1 MIITYK
7 QNNHIR
13 TLYCSKDKVIEVC
26 QLLQRLDY
34 KDITTT
40 QGKRK

>member
-7 QNNHIR
+7 QNNYNR
-13 TLYCSKDKVIEVC
+13 TIYCNRNKVIEVC
-26 QLLQRLDY
+26 KLLNKLNY

-40 QGKRK
+40 KGKR